1 MRKWR
6 PIFWRALAFY
16 RAQRWLICCKRLS
29 QTPLYLLSAP
39 RLEYA
44 RRSAP
49 PRWSV
54 QRPLP
59 YYCTVCVGAPCQRGG
74 AERQS
79 IFQSIFP
86 RSKREDSMHNTASAK
101 RHREIT
107 EKCSSMPDTCETETL
122 LTRYL
127 DSLTHERKLSAHTLR
142 GYTYQLSQL
151 LLLAGGR
158 ALDALTPADIRSGL
172 IRARAQGLSP
182 RSIAHR
188 LSVWR
193 SFYRWL
199 ALQQPLSCNP
209 V

>member
-54 QRPLP
+54 QRALP
-59 YYCTVCVGAPCQRGG
+59 ARRCGT
-74 AERQS
+74 
-79 IFQSIFP
+79 P
-86 RSKREDSMHNTASAK
+86 RAFFSRFSQGASAK
-101 RHREIT
+101 TVCTIRRARSDTGKIT

-142 GYTYQLSQL
+142 G
-151 LLLAGGR
+151 
-158 ALDALTPADIRSGL
+158 
-172 IRARAQGLSP
+172 
-182 RSIAHR
+182 
-188 LSVWR
+188 
-193 SFYRWL
+193 
-199 ALQQPLSCNP
+199 
-209 V
+209 